1 MPDDQRRRQVL
12 EAVASGRLP
21 SSIPKT
27 MWGGMGT
34 GCTCSVCLTPIDSEQ
49 VETEIQELGQTY
61 HLHLQC
67 MAVWEALVA
76 HGNGSAPAPTL
87 QPVADG
93 GYSAAGEPV
102 SETGRQ

>member
-1 MPDDQRRRQVL
+1 
-12 EAVASGRLP
+12 
-21 SSIPKT
+21 

-67 MAVWEALVA
+67 MAAWESLIGL
-76 HGNGSAPAPTL
+76 GNGSAHTPML
-87 QPVADG
+87 QPAADG
-93 GYSAAGEPV
+93 RYSPAGELLP
-102 SETGRQ
+102 ETGPK